1 MSIELESVVE
11 KIVSKLI
18 ENSNVYFSQNFEGSI
33 VCCSRDQ
40 LIEDVEAIVK
50 ETVNLDDDHLNVIVI
65 DSVKDQVD
73 KIEAKYSSS
82 WARKKAKLHLVD
94 ELSRNGITKVK

>member
-1 MSIELESVVE
+1 
-11 KIVSKLI
+11 
-18 ENSNVYFSQNFEGSI
+18 
-33 VCCSRDQ
+33 
-40 LIEDVEAIVK
+40 
-50 ETVNLDDDHLNVIVI
+50 
-65 DSVKDQVD
+65 VD